1 MNVALD
7 SSMIPNEPV
16 HGPNGSP
23 LTDPPEPVSLGARRD
38 TVVPISLDE
47 QVRAFEA
54 HLITWALTA
63 CGGNKSKAAR
73 LLNIK
78 RSTLGDRIRR
88 CGLDGTTGI
97 VRFEE
102 RR

>member
-1 MNVALD
+1 MNVAVV
-7 SSMIPNEPV
+7 SSMIPNEPA
-16 HGPNGSP
+16 HGANGSP
-23 LTDPPEPVSLGARRD
+23 LSDPPEPLSLDARRD
-38 TVVPISLDE
+38 KVVPISLDE

-54 HLITWALTA
+54 RLITWALTA

-78 RSTLGDRIRR
+78 RSTLGDRIHR
-88 CGLDGTTGI
+88 CGLDGTTGSVSI
-97 VRFEE
+97 EE